1 MVEPE
6 LDLAQMDSLS
16 LSLAAASGQL
26 LALRASAPLQAPL
39 LETRIA
45 LPDAA
50 GESQG
55 GGCRY
60 NWLL

>member
-16 LSLAAASGQL
+16 LSLTAAAGQL
-26 LALRASAPLQAPL
+26 LALRAGAPLETPL

-50 GESQG
+50 GGSQG
-55 GGCRY
+55 RGRA
-60 NWLL
+60 WL